1 MTTGRINQVAVL
13 LNRLHSCFTTNA
25 DTLNRQN
32 LSTTASLSWPDNR
45 RLCPPVNVTAL
56 RKACWPIARIA
67 KPTQTPYCSTGCVA
81 NLTIAVRQPRRLTW
95 RSGSAYRLTRRA
107 TSSVTRVRGERPLLG
122 GRPTALSLPQLSERD
137 QLFPFQKSP
146 FSLTRV
152 QMTKVERES
161 ICLSKFF
168 SL

>member
-13 LNRLHSCFTTNA
+13 LNRLRGCFTTRA

-67 KPTQTPYCSTGCVA
+67 KPTQTPYCLTGCVA

-107 TSSVTRVRGERPLLG
+107 TSSVTRVRG
-122 GRPTALSLPQLSERD
+122 SSS
-137 QLFPFQKSP
+137 FIS
-146 FSLTRV
+146 S
-152 QMTKVERES
+152 
-161 ICLSKFF
+161 SKFPIH
-168 SL
+168 SDKILAPVQVLQHPSMGICPHNH